1 MGIAKN
7 DEQTP
12 STPNKR
18 LALKNNAAARE
29 SLCKIM
35 RQYYNKEIDHTTF
48 RNMVYGYSVLLGHD
62 KHITET
68 DLNKKIDLLES
79 YIKGEGQTVI
89 GGNDIDNPYSQE
101 LKRQLVNEQRINV
114 ELQNEILNIKRQ
126 LSETRAEIIAK
137 DDQGGI

>member
-1 MGIAKN
+1 MGITKN
-7 DEQTP
+7 DDQTP

-62 KHITET
+62 KHLTET
-68 DLNKKIDLLES
+68 DINKKIELLES
-79 YIKGEGQTVI
+79 YVKGEGQTVVD
-89 GGNDIDNPYSQE
+89 GRDIDNPYAQD
-101 LKRQLVNEQRINV
+101 LKRQLSNEQRINA
-114 ELQNEILNIKRQ
+114 ELQNEILKIKKQ
-126 LSETRAEIIAK
+126 LSETRAEIITK